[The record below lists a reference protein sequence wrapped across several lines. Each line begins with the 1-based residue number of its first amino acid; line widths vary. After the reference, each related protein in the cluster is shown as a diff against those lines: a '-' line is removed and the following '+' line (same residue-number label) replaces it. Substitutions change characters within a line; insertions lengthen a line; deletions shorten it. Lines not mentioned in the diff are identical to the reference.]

1 MIPITYSSTKDS
13 ETTSGILTPHYLLT
27 LGLER
32 TSIDSS
38 LNADLQNNP
47 DMLAG
52 LTLRSVSRCVSR
64 RWNLYLRFQVTSND
78 TKFRHLDTP
87 SKETNLD
94 FDLDTVSTGDHI
106 HEETTRLITG
116 LANIITNLVK
126 NLGKSL
132 PYVVTKRTEI
142 RIADQRTSMQFLVDI
157 GSHLKS
163 YAANDITIAILEV
176 DILKRHKFIVD
187 LTNRKMCNVQTT
199 FEQMMQKGICRLSFG
214 IWVSPINLAPTST
227 GQWRVYGDY
236 RINDTHCQ

>member
-38 LNADLQNNP
+38 LNVDLQNNP

-52 LTLRSVSRCVSR
+52 LTL
-64 RWNLYLRFQVTSND
+64 NTAFLPYL
-78 TKFRHLDTP
+78 RHLDTS

-94 FDLDTVSTGDHI
+94 FDFDTVSTGDHI
-106 HEETTRLITG
+106 HEETTRLIMG
-116 LANIITNLVK
+116 LASIITNLVK

-132 PYVVTKRTEI
+132 SYEKNRNQDSGSKNEYAI
-142 RIADQRTSMQFLVDI
+142 FNLGLRRSLKWHFLV
-157 GSHLKS
+157 
-163 YAANDITIAILEV
+163 ADITITILEV
-176 DILKRHKFIVD
+176 DFLKRHKFIVD
-187 LTNRKMCNVQTT
+187 LTNCKMCNVQTSRQT

-236 RINDTHCQ
+236 RINDIHCQ